1 MWLCLNDAF
10 LSIVKKDCPDGSL
23 LVRARRPGD
32 IEKVFG
38 RRVKV
43 TRLLD
48 SDYLFRAVI
57 RRDDV
62 TRAIQD
68 EVLRIDYGNFKDSVS
83 DNELHDAY
91 MKVWTAM
98 SLLQN
103 PKPYSESWKWTVAK
117 ANGEVPTSVDVSTTP
132 GAATK
137 KLTMEDVFNLPDR
150 PVPAP
155 TKRKKKGGKKW
166 KTAAIPQP

>member
-68 EVLRIDYGNFKDSVS
+68 EVLRIDYGNFKDSVN

-103 PKPYSESWKWTVAK
+103 PRPYSESRWAWKQADGATIAELYAGHVSPDGPLPI
-117 ANGEVPTSVDVSTTP
+117 NPPSGGSSV
-132 GAATK
+132 K
-137 KLTMEDVFNLPDR
+137 H
-150 PVPAP
+150 
-155 TKRKKKGGKKW
+155 KKKGGKKW